1 LGKLSASGTFYQ
13 ILVLCFLI
21 VLPDPASAQ
30 KYYQIDT
37 LRANYLEVEL
47 LTADGKNKVD
57 IMNELSLMY
66 AWLNRE
72 RSQTLVEESIKLS
85 EQIGYLRGL
94 GEAHYAYARQYFF
107 HGESAK
113 ATEQFYKALEYFEE
127 ISDSSLIAMT
137 NVSIATNYL
146 FGKKD
151 PGGFYDYGLK
161 GLGYYER
168 ASNLNEMAK
177 IYIGIGGTVTNMFDN
192 PREGLRWI
200 EKFLKINDM
209 VEISNIER
217 AVGIAIAGDAYH
229 ELGDTRKAIDYYLLS
244 RKIYDESIVEEKA
257 VKAQNTSTLGMY
269 YGFYGMTDSAL
280 YWFDEAMRLSES
292 ITYLYALASANIKK
306 GEHLYSLGEYEK
318 AVACFEQAIRAG
330 IKISTTGSFFE
341 KQEYSGMIAW
351 SYEIYQPLSKDFK
364 KRRGHNWLIE
374 AYHGLSESFSKLGEH
389 AKALE
394 AYKMEIAYADSSY
407 MYETERNLDELKA
420 QFETERKDQQ
430 ILLLSQQNELSELRM
445 QQNRY
450 FLAGLAGLIILMLA
464 VVYVMIKQNKLRSEQ
479 QALVL
484 EQKLLRSQMNPHF
497 IFNALSNISNLI
509 EKRENQTA
517 SRYLTKFSR
526 LVRYILESTRIDFV
540 ILEEEISNLEN
551 YLAIQKL
558 RLDDKLEY
566 RIEIDDD
573 IDPEEVS
580 VPSMFIQ
587 PFVENAIEYGIMPK
601 EDKGHLDIMITR
613 INGFLECR
621 VDDDGIGRDKAMEL
635 KGPGHKSLAT
645 SITRERLEALNKK
658 LKKNVTLE
666 VIDLKTE
673 EGISLGT
680 RVRIGIPITED

>member
-1 LGKLSASGTFYQ
+1 MTANGSFYKLF
-13 ILVLCFLI
+13 ILYFLI
-21 VLPDPASAQ
+21 LLSDSASAQ
-30 KYYQIDT
+30 KYYQIDQHK
-37 LRANYLEVEL
+37 ADSLENAL
-47 LTADGKNKVD
+47 LSAEGKSKVD

-66 AWLNRE
+66 SWLKRE

-85 EQIGYLRGL
+85 DQIGYLKGL
-94 GEAHYAYARQYFF
+94 GIAHYAYARQYFF

-127 ISDSSLIAMT
+127 ISDSSMIAMT

-151 PGGFYDYGLK
+151 PVGFYDYVLK

-168 ASNLNEMAK
+168 TNNLNEMAK
-177 IYIGIGGTVTNMFDN
+177 IYIGVGGTVTNMFDN
-192 PREGLRWI
+192 PREGLQWI
-200 EKFLKINDM
+200 EKFLKINDI

-244 RKIYDESIVEEKA
+244 RKIYDESIIEENA
-257 VKAQNTSTLGMY
+257 VKAQNTGTLGMY

-280 YWFDEAMRLSES
+280 YWFDEAIRLSES
-292 ITYLYALASANIKK
+292 ITYLYALASANIRK

-318 AVACFEQAIRAG
+318 AIACFEPAIKAG

-341 KQEYSGMIAW
+341 KQEYSGLIAW
-351 SYEIYQPLSKDFK
+351 SYEIYHPLSNDFK
-364 KRRGHNWLIE
+364 KRRGHNWLRE
-374 AYHGLSESFSKLGEH
+374 AYRGLSESYSRLGEH
-389 AKALE
+389 AKALD
-394 AYKMEIAYADSSY
+394 AYKMEISYADSSY
-407 MYETERNLDELKA
+407 LYNKERNLDELKV

-430 ILLLSQQNELSELRM
+430 ILLLSQENELKELKVR
-445 QQNRY
+445 QNRY
-450 FLAGLAGLIILMLA
+450 FLSGLAGLVILMLA

-479 QALVL
+479 QAAVL
-484 EQKLLRSQMNPHF
+484 EQKLLRSQMNPQF

-540 ILEEEISNLEN
+540 VLEEEVSNLEN

-580 VPSMFIQ
+580 VPSMLIL

-601 EDKGHLDIMITR
+601 EDKGHVDIIITR
-613 INGFLECR
+613 MNGFLECR
-621 VDDDGIGRDKAMEL
+621 VDDDGIGRDKAIEL
-635 KGPGHKSLAT
+635 KAPGHKSLAT

-673 EGISLGT
+673 EGMSLGT
-680 RVRIGIPITED
+680 RVTIGIPITEV